1 MWLPKKF
8 RFPKKSW
15 SQKIW
20 GRKKIG
26 SQKMFDPTMILSQKK
41 FWSTPKKDLLI
52 LVTFGFEIFV
62 PCNFPWRSYKDGAK
76 NFRALVFMFS

>member
-8 RFPKKSW
+8 RFPKKLW

-26 SQKMFDPTMILSQKK
+26 SQKMLDPTMILSQKK
-41 FWSTPKKDLLI
+41 VSEYPQKGPAK
-52 LVTFGFEIFV
+52 FGHL
-62 PCNFPWRSYKDGAK
+62 R
-76 NFRALVFMFS
+76 L